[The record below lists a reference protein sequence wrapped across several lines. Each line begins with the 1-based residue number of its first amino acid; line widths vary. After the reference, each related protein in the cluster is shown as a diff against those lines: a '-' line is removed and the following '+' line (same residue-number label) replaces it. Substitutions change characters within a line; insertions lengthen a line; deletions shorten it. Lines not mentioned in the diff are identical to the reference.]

1 MYCIA
6 RYTLSGLDDRCRL
19 LGTGWLQTH
28 TRSFATCSSVILLV
42 AFSMTSAQGT
52 SFNNNND
59 DTACHV
65 LSDLVEAGNRR
76 ALCVMCCIAIYTL
89 SSLAAVASFLT
100 LAGFAHLWLSHLN

>member
-28 TRSFATCSSVILLV
+28 TCSFATCSSAILLV
-42 AFSMTSAQGT
+42 GLSMVSAQGT
-52 SFNNNND
+52 GFNNNSN

-65 LSDLVEAGNRR
+65 LSNLVEVGNRQ
-76 ALCVMCCIAIYTL
+76 ALCVMCCTAIYTL